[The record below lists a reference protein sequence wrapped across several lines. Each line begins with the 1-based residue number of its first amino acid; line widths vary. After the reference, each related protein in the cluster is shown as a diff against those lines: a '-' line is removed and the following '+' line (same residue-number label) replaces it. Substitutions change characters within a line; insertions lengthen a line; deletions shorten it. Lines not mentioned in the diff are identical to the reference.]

1 VNVPCKICQKRRA
14 KRYCP
19 GVGGDICPVCCGT
32 ERENTIDCPLDCEF
46 LIAARQH
53 EQLVP
58 MTPEDVPNK
67 DIRVSEDFV
76 REHEPLVMWLTMA
89 LARAMEKERAVDF
102 DAREALGA
110 IIRTY
115 RTRESGL
122 IYETRPQNP
131 YAAAIQTALQES
143 IEELRKRLT
152 EQTGMQTL
160 RDTEILGSLVFLE
173 RIELQHNNGRRRGRA
188 FFDFLRG
195 YLFQAQVEAQ
205 AEAQTEAQTGAQASS
220 LET

>member
-1 VNVPCKICQKRRA
+1 MNVPCKICSKRRA

-19 GVGGDICPVCCGT
+19 GTGGEICPVCCGT
-32 ERENTIDCPLDCEF
+32 ERENSIDCPPDCEH
-46 LIAARQH
+46 LVAARQH
-53 EQLVP
+53 EQLAP
-58 MTPEDVPNK
+58 MTPAEVPNQ
-67 DIRVSEDFV
+67 DIRISEDFV
-76 REHEPLVMWLTMA
+76 REHESLVVWLSLA

-131 YAAAIQTALQES
+131 YAAAIQAALQQS
-143 IEELRKRLT
+143 IEDLRKRLS
-152 EQTGMQTL
+152 EETGMQTL
-160 RDTEILGSLVFLE
+160 RDTEILGTLVFLE

-195 YLFQAQVEAQ
+195 SFPEQE
-205 AEAQTEAQTGAQASS
+205 ASS
-220 LET
+220 VAL